1 MGTDVDPEIE
11 KMKKHFGKE
20 DEKELHRKF
29 FNDTLYAARHVLNGF
44 LSYSRSSRS
53 SGYSKAKDE
62 SETKGDVNDPRK
74 NVHAFLF
81 CLLLE
86 FLVCLYTAY
95 NK

>member
-29 FNDTLYAARHVLNGF
+29 FNDTLPAPACIKRLF
-44 LSYSRSSRS
+44 SYSRSSRS
-53 SGYSKAKDE
+53 PGYTKAKDE
-62 SETKGDVNDPRK
+62 GETKGDVINPRK
-74 NVHAFLF
+74 KTHAFLF
-81 CLLLE
+81 CLFLE
-86 FLVCLYTAY
+86 FLVYLYTAY